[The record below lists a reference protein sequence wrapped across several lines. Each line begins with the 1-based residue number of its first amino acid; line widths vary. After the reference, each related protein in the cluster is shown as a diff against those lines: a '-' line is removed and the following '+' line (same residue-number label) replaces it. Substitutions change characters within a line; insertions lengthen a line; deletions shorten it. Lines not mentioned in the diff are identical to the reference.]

1 MDAAKSAYFKN
12 TVEGLPDEV
21 KLKPQLKDEE
31 FARGAKGT
39 NGTERTEALS

>member
-1 MDAAKSAYFKN
+1 MDPAKSAYVKN

-39 NGTERTEALS
+39 NVAECAEALS